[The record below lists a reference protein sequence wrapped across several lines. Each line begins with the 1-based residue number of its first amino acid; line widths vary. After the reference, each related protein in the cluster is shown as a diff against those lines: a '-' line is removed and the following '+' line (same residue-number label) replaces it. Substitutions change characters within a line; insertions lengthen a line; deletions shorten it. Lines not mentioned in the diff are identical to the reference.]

1 MVFDLRRIVAW
12 RRAGRTSV
20 RFGAA
25 VSIFG
30 ADAGNA
36 RGAWEAGVAGLG
48 RCRPMWF
55 DADVTDLHRKRMQD
69 SFAITLRFAE
79 LDEIEAV
86 CAIEYE
92 AAQRFATIGMTGI
105 ADAQPMNADFVRR
118 KIEASE
124 IIVAVND
131 AARCV
136 AFVMFAPLPT
146 RFYIE
151 ELDVLTAWAGRR
163 IGAALIERVNVL
175 ARHAGAQ
182 HLVLSTFRD
191 VPWNAPYYR
200 RLGFG
205 VIGSDRLDA
214 KLRAIRAAHVA
225 RGLDESKRVFMCR
238 EVGAAPE

>member
-1 MVFDLRRIVAW
+1 VRLFVSPRRCQDARQIQQM
-12 RRAGRTSV
+12 RAVHG
-20 RFGAA
+20 GWEAA
-25 VSIFG
+25 V
-30 ADAGNA
+30 AGP
-36 RGAWEAGVAGLG
+36 G
-48 RCRPMWF
+48 RCRPVRF
-55 DADVTDLHRKRMQD
+55 DAGVIDLLRKLMQD
-69 SFAITLRFAE
+69 SFAFTFRFAE

-86 CAIEYE
+86 RAIEYE

-136 AFVMFAPLPT
+136 AFVMFAPLAT

-163 IGAALIERVNVL
+163 IGASLLGQVDGL
-175 ARHAGAQ
+175 ARKAGAQ
-182 HLVLSTFRD
+182 QLVLSTFRD

-200 RLGFG
+200 RLGFR
-205 VIGSDRLDA
+205 VIESEQLDA
-214 KLRAIRAAHVA
+214 KLRAIRATHVA

-238 EVGAAPE
+238 EVAAARG